1 MSEEWQT
8 SAGVKE
14 DLKLVPV
21 FLEMNDA
28 VRNGY
33 SKIRCSPTR
42 FQWAKNTATG
52 PTAAFS
58 SGNCA
63 DGYAEKDSTIWESC
77 SFNRTVNYFT
87 GPCLRHFLR

>member
-1 MSEEWQT
+1 MVDVCGRQ
-8 SAGVKE
+8 
-14 DLKLVPV
+14 KLVSV

-33 SKIRCSPTR
+33 SSPTR

-58 SGNCA
+58 IGKSA
-63 DGYAEKDSTIWESC
+63 DGTLGRIPQYGEAG
-77 SFNRTVNYFT
+77 SFNCTVNYFT
-87 GPCLRHFLR
+87 GACLRHFLR